1 MTDKTPS
8 ELLDDIFIN
17 YLHRVRDMSA
27 DSGIDAAGLKVV
39 LATLEKFDRLTLGDT
54 ADGMTAVEMAVKAKQ
69 EALRAKREARQR
81 GNAVDDVSVH

>member
-1 MTDKTPS
+1 MIDKTPS

-17 YLHRVRDMSA
+17 YLHRVRDISA

-39 LATLEKFDRLTLGDT
+39 LATLEKFDRLTLGDS
-54 ADGMTAVEMAVKAKQ
+54 ADGLSAVEMAVKAKQ

-81 GNAVDDVSVH
+81 ADADDAGSLH